1 MDRLKSFLSLHKKAC
16 KTGFAILLVLIISLS
31 GFLFYS
37 RQKTGVW
44 PWENGANSAKSSST
58 KSKSESLKNTTS
70 QKSDDNKN
78 KPGNRNTTKNRD
90 SSTSKDKNGGG
101 KVKSKTTKP
110 GDLGTPYGNHGKLS
124 VSGVDLVDQS
134 GNKFQLKGVSTHG
147 LQWYPQY
154 VNQSAFQYLR
164 DSWGAN
170 VVRLAMY
177 TGEGGYCA
185 GGDKSKLEA
194 TIDTGVQA
202 ATTLGMYVI
211 IDWHIL
217 SDSNPTQ
224 HQAESIDF
232 FTRMSQKYAANGN
245 VLYEICNEP
254 NGGTSWSTIHDYAE
268 AVVPAIRANAPDA
281 IILIGTPTWSQD
293 VDQVASNPVR
303 GSNIMYTLHF
313 YAGTHKDNIRNKLT
327 TARAAGTPVFISEFS
342 ICDASGNGG
351 IDYTSADAWKKLIN
365 ETNVSYCGWSFANKN
380 ETSALIKP
388 SCSSTDCFTDND
400 LSETGVWLKGLISGH

>member
-16 KTGFAILLVLIISLS
+16 KTGLAILLVLIILLS

-44 PWENGANSAKSSST
+44 PWENGANSAKSSSI
-58 KSKSESLKNTTS
+58 KSKSESAKNTS
-70 QKSDDNKN
+70 GQKSDDNKN
-78 KPGNRNTTKNRD
+78 KPGDRNTAKNGD

-101 KVKSKTTKP
+101 KVKNKTTKP

-124 VSGVDLVDQS
+124 VSGVDLVDQN

>member
-16 KTGFAILLVLIISLS
+16 KTGLVILLALIILLS
-31 GFLFYS
+31 GFLFYA

-58 KSKSESLKNTTS
+58 KSKSESLKNTS
-70 QKSDDNKN
+70 GQKSDDNKY
-78 KPGNRNTTKNRD
+78 KPGDCNTAKNGD
-90 SSTSKDKNGGG
+90 SSTSKDKNGGE
-101 KVKSKTTKP
+101 KVKNETTKP

-202 ATTLGMYVI
+202 ATALGMYVI

-281 IILIGTPTWSQD
+281 IILVGTPTWSQD

>member
-1 MDRLKSFLSLHKKAC
+1 MNRLNSFLSLHKKAC
-16 KTGFAILLVLIISLS
+16 KTGLAILLVLIILLS

-44 PWENGANSAKSSST
+44 PWGNGANSAKSSST
-58 KSKSESLKNTTS
+58 KSQSESVKSTTS

-78 KPGNRNTTKNRD
+78 KPGNRNTAKNRD

-101 KVKSKTTKP
+101 KVKNKTTKP
-110 GDLGTPYGNHGKLS
+110 DNLGTPYGNHGKLS
-124 VSGVDLVDQS
+124 VSGVDLVDQNGS
-134 GNKFQLKGVSTHG
+134 RFQLKGVSTHG

-194 TIDTGVQA
+194 TIDTGVRA
-202 ATTLGMYVI
+202 ATALGMYVI

-224 HQAESIDF
+224 HQTESIDF
-232 FTRMSQKYAANGN
+232 FSRMSQKYAANGN

-254 NGGTSWSTIHDYAE
+254 NGGTSWSTIHGYAE

-281 IILIGTPTWSQD
+281 IILVGTPTWSQD
-293 VDQVASNPVR
+293 VDQVASHPVS

-400 LSETGVWLKGLISGH
+400 LSETGVWLKGLISDQ